1 MTDQR
6 DPRIREAV
14 TRLALA
20 SPPAPTFDEL
30 TEDRAVSGV
39 RRVPGWA
46 TAVAAAAS
54 VLAVIGGA
62 SLLLGGS
69 DGATE
74 TPPVAQSTTVPSVST
89 TVAEGPVVAE
99 GWNPIL
105 AESIAAAPPA
115 VATCPSSADPN
126 EAGADPAH
134 RPGVSPM
141 NQGAVFD
148 TRLGRIVAIDRLGET
163 WMFDVCTNAWIEM
176 NADVAEWLPR
186 TELRFD
192 EDGILGQPTGDL
204 VYDIDSD
211 RTVAFGNLGAYD
223 SDTNTWTEMPSRG
236 YTEGRHHK
244 QGAVYDP
251 VSGLIIVA
259 HQAETYGDDAAILSL
274 SSFDVD
280 TETWDLIGETNVHP
294 WAFLIG
300 YSTSTDRL
308 IFNEP
313 GPGHNNQTDDNAPRT
328 WLVNPRTGATT
339 RLDESNLDVPAPD
352 VFAPWGTWYPYA
364 VGVDG
369 AVLIDSE
376 DPRFGEGNICVFD
389 PQALSWGTCPIDS
402 NDGPQRDLT
411 NAAKVYDPINER
423 LVFILMTGDVW
434 AVDLD
439 TGDWTRLL

>member
-1 MTDQR
+1 MSDQR

-30 TEDRAVSGV
+30 NEDQAVSDV
-39 RRVPGWA
+39 RRVPRWA
-46 TAVAAAAS
+46 TAVAAAAI
-54 VLAVIGGA
+54 VLVVLGGA

-69 DGATE
+69 DGATD
-74 TPPVAQSTTVPSVST
+74 TLPVAQSTTVPSVAT
-89 TVAEGPVVAE
+89 TIPEVPAVAE

-105 AESIAAAPPA
+105 AESIAAAPPLA
-115 VATCPSSADPN
+115 ATCPPRANPD
-126 EAGADPAH
+126 EAGADPDL
-134 RPGVSPM
+134 RPGISPT

-148 TRLGRIVAIDRLGET
+148 TRLGRIVTVDRIGET
-163 WMFDVCTNAWIEM
+163 WMFDVCTNTWIEM
-176 NADVAEWLPR
+176 TADATAWLPG
-186 TELRFD
+186 TEFRFD
-192 EDGILGQPTGDL
+192 EDGNLGQPTGDL

-223 SDTNTWTEMPSRG
+223 SGTNTWTDMSSRG
-236 YTEGRHHK
+236 YTEGRQHK
-244 QGAVYDP
+244 RGAIYDP
-251 VSGLIIVA
+251 VSGLIVVA
-259 HQAETYGDDAAILSL
+259 HQTETYGEDEAGLSL

-280 TETWDLIGETNVHP
+280 TNTWVLIGETNVHP

-300 YSTSTDRL
+300 YSASTDRL

-339 RLDESNLDVPAPD
+339 RLDESNLVVPAPD

-376 DPRFGEGNICVFD
+376 DP
-389 PQALSWGTCPIDS
+389 LSLIH
-402 NDGPQRDLT
+402 
-411 NAAKVYDPINER
+411 I
-423 LVFILMTGDVW
+423 
-434 AVDLD
+434 
-439 TGDWTRLL
+439 